1 MQRDFGTI
9 SVPLVAFAPGAV
21 AAKNGT
27 SAMDH
32 FGGSP
37 LVRCERPLCPA
48 RARIVGAGPRA
59 LPAPDD
65 ALLPGDPSP
74 LFQEGHQRL
83 RSLLRDAHRRSPD
96 ELREGLRLQPGA
108 AGSGRGNP
116 PALSAR

>member
-37 LVRCERPLCPA
+37 LVRCDVRF
-48 RARIVGAGPRA
+48 
-59 LPAPDD
+59 AP
-65 ALLPGDPSP
+65 
-74 LFQEGHQRL
+74 EG
-83 RSLLRDAHRRSPD
+83 
-96 ELREGLRLQPGA
+96 
-108 AGSGRGNP
+108 
-116 PALSAR
+116 